1 MKKSWISKTVCGNHL
16 LFFSD
21 FLKYLGL
28 TNLLLSFLFR
38 VSCLGERYTKLE
50 IGNYWI
56 GIWFRSISISML
68 SAFGI
73 AGVRGLKKTKNQ
85 LLPKNISSKSLTVF
99 ILDQTERMWDNL
111 YLVTFVVSTFNVAF
125 PFSFTQ
131 SKLIIFLKKTSIL
144 VLGGKTISYFFQ
156 VLCRYYYLLMMI
168 IDIHIFC
175 YIFSMARSFIPRRV
189 RFN

>member
-1 MKKSWISKTVCGNHL
+1 MVKDTQNSRLAITGSAY
-16 LFFSD
+16 D
-21 FLKYLGL
+21 FDPFQSRCCLHSGVRNKYCKE
-28 TNLLLSFLFR
+28 T
-38 VSCLGERYTKLE
+38 
-50 IGNYWI
+50 
-56 GIWFRSISISML
+56 
-68 SAFGI
+68 
-73 AGVRGLKKTKNQ
+73 RGLKKTKNQ

>member
-1 MKKSWISKTVCGNHL
+1 M
-16 LFFSD
+16 
-21 FLKYLGL
+21 
-28 TNLLLSFLFR
+28 
-38 VSCLGERYTKLE
+38 
-50 IGNYWI
+50 
-56 GIWFRSISISML
+56 ISIHFNLDAVCIRDRGSERPKKDEK
-68 SAFGI
+68 STFTKKYIFKIFNRVYFGSN
-73 AGVRGLKKTKNQ
+73 RN
-85 LLPKNISSKSLTVF
+85 
-99 ILDQTERMWDNL
+99 MWDNL
-111 YLVTFVVSTFNVAF
+111 YLVSFVVSTFNVAF